1 MYMFREVYD
10 WVVEYLEYLMMHDG
24 ADVDSLPGVI
34 TNAIIA
40 YEADHKQVLVG
51 MTDYPFPRGETVT
64 EKSVKVT
71 CCDKESNGFC
81 H

>member
-1 MYMFREVYD
+1 MFREVYD
-10 WVVEYLEYLMMHDG
+10 WVVEYLEFLMMYQG

-40 YEADHKQVLVG
+40 YEADHKKVEVVG
-51 MTDYPFPRGETVT
+51 YPLPRGENVR
-64 EKSVKVT
+64 EVNE
-71 CCDKESNGFC
+71 ESNGFC